1 MNINEYVDIA
11 KRIES
16 LIRRTETFGKTK
28 NDVLD
33 ELLDIAE
40 DLRSQADRIEAQMIS
55 ETDLWYDT
63 SKELA

>member
-1 MNINEYVDIA
+1 MDLNVLTEYA

-28 NDVLD
+28 DDILD
-33 ELLDIAE
+33 ELLYIAE
-40 DLRSQADRIEAQMIS
+40 DLHSQARRFEQVS

-63 SKELA
+63 SAELR